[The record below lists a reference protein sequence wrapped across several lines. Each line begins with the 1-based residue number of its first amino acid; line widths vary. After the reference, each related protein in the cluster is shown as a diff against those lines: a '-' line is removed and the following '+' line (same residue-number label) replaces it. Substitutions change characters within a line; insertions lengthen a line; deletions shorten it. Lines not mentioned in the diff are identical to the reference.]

1 MATGGRTGG
10 RHLGVTGRRRDVVR
24 GQVSWTRMLVG
35 VRWPVSLAMQPS
47 LGNLMVEQKVT
58 IEDDGCK
65 VVLMERIA
73 SVNFTRGR
81 KFGSTFAVVLSTP
94 CRELVSSTST
104 IDDRRDARV
113 CRSNMNVGRLRARTG
128 GKFPGLYLCTTYLLS
143 LTPYRPRLT

>member
-1 MATGGRTGG
+1 MDPD
-10 RHLGVTGRRRDVVR
+10 TGRGAMA
-24 GQVSWTRMLVG
+24 GQSGDAAVSR
-35 VRWPVSLAMQPS
+35 
-47 LGNLMVEQKVT
+47 NLMVEHKET

-65 VVLMERIA
+65 VALMERIA

-94 CRELVSSTST
+94 CRELVSTTST
-104 IDDRRDARV
+104 IDDRHDGRV

-128 GKFPGLYLCTTYLLS
+128 GNFPGLYLCTTYLLS